1 VNTSHSSGA
10 IIDQRQAEMVARLF
24 NMTYNGAMLYGGT
37 HQTTQESAVPLF
49 NLIKKLADRA
59 NAILSII
66 VERESAYVEN
76 YCVDKII
83 NVRRLVVHFKKAGLQ
98 SISFDS
104 SVNLESM
111 RNLFVVLS
119 GQQEYPT
126 ADDMK
131 NGLMLKHSE
140 GVRLNYV
147 VYRKMTIDEAVVNKE
162 TADIAMPVPEPAA
175 DDAVVSSP
183 FLADTADLVSIKQLL
198 EQPRLLDKLSDTDIR
213 KTAGASFQTILV
225 QIRAITSQIKNK
237 ETPTGFMSGQEL
249 SQAVYALK
257 KEVARNVN
265 SIKASVALEGT
276 QAEVLDELETMSQEA
291 VLRIIREEYKNG
303 TVTIK
308 RLSQII
314 RRIVPDVNE
323 LKRMLPRLKETLCA
337 EGMQIADYLKLATEL
352 RKDIDS
358 DGMTGL
364 FEGAIEEIGVT
375 MEELIS
381 TIKEDTTDA
390 ARLIILAS
398 EIRKST
404 PGDTNQVSALL
415 TDYVERVSQKLTLQS
430 KEVASNDGIKF
441 LKTTISTVQKEL
453 VEKLR
458 KQGISENVLQQ
469 TDALLFERLH
479 TTVGVAKK
487 EWIERLMASC
497 GQCSETDLLRII
509 PPLMNNFED
518 TTIVKTV
525 VANTLSE
532 KGYSEQQVKEFF
544 QKVMPRPQ
552 ADLPKGVLNV
562 NATIYFLERE
572 IKRQQRYGTPF
583 SCIIVTP
590 VRLWSKRGAPLMIG
604 EHETR
609 CILPQVVSF
618 VRKML
623 RDLDLVGSLGF
634 VSRDIPFII
643 LPMTDEKGSLSVV
656 TRLEKAFSE
665 LTFECNT
672 EPMTADFTISSSSFD
687 PAAMSGY
694 RPFLEH
700 ALSSHKKKEILVL
713 KNGISRQPQA

>member
-1 VNTSHSSGA
+1 VNTPHSSGA
-10 IIDQRQAEMVARLF
+10 IIDQRQAETIARLF

-49 NLIKKLADRA
+49 NLIKRHVDNT
-59 NAILSII
+59 NAMLSII

-76 YCVDKII
+76 FCVDKII
-83 NVRRLVVHFKKAGLQ
+83 NVRRLILHFKKAGLQ

-104 SVNLESM
+104 SVSLESI
-111 RNLFVVLS
+111 RSLFMVLS
-119 GQQEYPT
+119 DQQGYP
-126 ADDMK
+126 AVDDMK
-131 NGLMLKHSE
+131 NGLMLKHCE

-147 VYRKMTIDEAVVNKE
+147 VYRKMTVDEAVVNKE
-162 TADIAMPVPEPAA
+162 SADALVPAGTAPAT
-175 DDAVVSSP
+175 DGTVVSSA

-213 KTAGASFQTILV
+213 KTAGASFQTMLV
-225 QIRAITSQIKNK
+225 QIRSITSQIKNN
-237 ETPTGFMSGQEL
+237 EAPTGFMSGQEL

-257 KEVARNVN
+257 KEVARNVS

-276 QAEVLDELETMSQEA
+276 QAEVLDELEAMSRETI
-291 VLRIIREEYKNG
+291 LRIVREEYRSG
-303 TVTIK
+303 TVSIK

-314 RRIVPDVNE
+314 RRIVPDISE
-323 LKRMLPRLKETLCA
+323 LKRLLPRLKETLCA
-337 EGMQIADYLKLATEL
+337 EGMQVTDYLKLVMEL

-364 FEGAIEEIGVT
+364 FEGAIEEMGIT

-381 TIKEDTTDA
+381 SIKEDTTDA

-398 EIRKST
+398 EIRKSSA
-404 PGDTNQVSALL
+404 GDANQVSTLL
-415 TDYVERVSQKLTLQS
+415 TDYVERASRTLTLQS

-458 KQGISENVLQQ
+458 QQGIADSVLQQ
-469 TDALLFERLH
+469 TDALLSDRLLG
-479 TTVGVAKK
+479 TVSVAKK
-487 EWIERLMASC
+487 EWIERLMSTC
-497 GQCSETDLLRII
+497 RQCSETDLLRII
-509 PPLMNNFED
+509 PPLLHNFDD
-518 TTIVKTV
+518 TTIVKTAV
-525 VANTLSE
+525 SNTLTE

-544 QKVMPRPQ
+544 QKVMPRPKT
-552 ADLPKGVLNV
+552 DLPKGVLNI

-623 RDLDLVGSLGF
+623 R
-634 VSRDIPFII
+634 
-643 LPMTDEKGSLSVV
+643 
-656 TRLEKAFSE
+656 
-665 LTFECNT
+665 
-672 EPMTADFTISSSSFD
+672 
-687 PAAMSGY
+687 
-694 RPFLEH
+694 
-700 ALSSHKKKEILVL
+700 
-713 KNGISRQPQA
+713 